1 MHVVVDQAVHHQQ
14 GSHLKH
20 RAGYFFYVLGVCFRQ
35 VVVAML
41 AGSAAVLAHRK
52 YSADDPAVMALQ
64 SLLRDKDDRSR
75 IVRMKVEQL
84 GLPKGCWRCG

>member
-1 MHVVVDQAVHHQQ
+1 VHVVVDQAVHHQQ
-14 GSHLKH
+14 GSHLEH

-64 SLLRDKDDRSR
+64 SLLRDTVGHWR
-75 IVRMKVEQL
+75 IVRTTAEQWD
-84 GLPKGCWRCG
+84 PQKGCSRFG